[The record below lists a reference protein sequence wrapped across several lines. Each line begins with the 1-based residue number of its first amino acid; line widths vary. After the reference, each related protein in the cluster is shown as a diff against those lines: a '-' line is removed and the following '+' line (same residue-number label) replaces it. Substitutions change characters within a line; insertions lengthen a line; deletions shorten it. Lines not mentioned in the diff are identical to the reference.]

1 MRSQKKIPPD
11 MLLIQQGK
19 QVDALYIVLDGIFSV
34 SVATV
39 EGKDKQIARLST
51 GDVVGEMSFVD
62 PRPPSATVKA
72 ISNSLVL
79 SLKRQEL
86 ATRLQLDVAFSSRF
100 HRALVLLLCSR
111 LRGTVSQLGD
121 GIAQIDT
128 QTSEDLTVA
137 KARFGWL
144 LRRLRGS

>member
-1 MRSQKKIPPD
+1 MQNILYILEELSDNDIDWMIACGHRKKIPPD

-62 PRPPSATVKA
+62 SRPPSATVKA

-79 SLKRQEL
+79 SLKR
-86 ATRLQLDVAFSSRF
+86 
-100 HRALVLLLCSR
+100 
-111 LRGTVSQLGD
+111 
-121 GIAQIDT
+121 
-128 QTSEDLTVA
+128 
-137 KARFGWL
+137 
-144 LRRLRGS
+144 